1 MKRKNKWFLM
11 ILICLFSTP
20 VVFADDGELKL
31 DTDIITNKSRKSF
44 ENNIESQYAPNLFLN
59 RTSKVVEKKNE
70 TTTELLQVA
79 EKKVFQSKTSSIYKL
94 NTKKLKQGLFFNYKI
109 ESTFSISNHIKDS
122 RKEVVG
128 KILTTVFLLSMV
140 ILGVFL
146 GRKWHEI
153 RKNQS
158 NSKI

>member
-1 MKRKNKWFLM
+1 M
-11 ILICLFSTP
+11 
-20 VVFADDGELKL
+20 
-31 DTDIITNKSRKSF
+31 
-44 ENNIESQYAPNLFLN
+44 N

>member
-1 MKRKNKWFLM
+1 MTTCR
-11 ILICLFSTP
+11 ITIFS
-20 VVFADDGELKL
+20 LL
-31 DTDIITNKSRKSF
+31 S
-44 ENNIESQYAPNLFLN
+44 YAVCY
-59 RTSKVVEKKNE
+59 S
-70 TTTELLQVA
+70 
-79 EKKVFQSKTSSIYKL
+79 
-94 NTKKLKQGLFFNYKI
+94 LKQGLFFNYKI

>member
-31 DTDIITNKSRKSF
+31 DTDIITKK
-44 ENNIESQYAPNLFLN
+44 SQYAPNLFLN